1 MIRLPLPAKI
11 ETERLSLERL
21 RYEDAEEIF
30 YAYASKPQATRFLSW
45 PTHQSIDETRRFLN
59 DAVVSWSCGTDYAYS
74 IRLRNRVLIGTIGI
88 VNDNGKV
95 QLGYVISPVH
105 WGKGYTTEAC
115 MRLLSIVKNMSGLYR
130 IGTFVDAENIA
141 SIRVLLKCG
150 LTEEARLP
158 KWFRFVNQGNE
169 PKDCLLFRL
178 LP

>member
-1 MIRLPLPAKI
+1 MMRLSMPAKI
-11 ETERLSLERL
+11 ETERLLLQRL

-45 PTHQSIDETRRFLN
+45 PTHQSVDETRRFLN
-59 DAVVSWSCGTDYAYS
+59 TAVDSWNYGTDYAYS
-74 IRLRNRVLIGTIGI
+74 IRLNGVLIGSIGI
-88 VNDNGKV
+88 VNDNGKL
-95 QLGYVISPVH
+95 QLGYVLSPVH

-115 MRLLSIVKNMSGLYR
+115 LRLLSIVKSISGLYR

-150 LTEEARLP
+150 LIEEARLP
-158 KWFRFVNQGNE
+158 KWFRFINQGNQ